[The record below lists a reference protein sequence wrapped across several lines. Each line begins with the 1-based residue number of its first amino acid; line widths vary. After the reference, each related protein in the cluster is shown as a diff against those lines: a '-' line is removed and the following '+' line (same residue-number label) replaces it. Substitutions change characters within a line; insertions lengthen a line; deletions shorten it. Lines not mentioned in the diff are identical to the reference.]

1 MGTNTTERVLVY
13 ENQPA
18 TGARM
23 TAVFAM
29 GTFVFS
35 LFLAYYVFTNM
46 RTSGELMP
54 LTQRVVCA
62 SILAAMGVGFL
73 AWSWVHNRKVT
84 TRIFYRGGDDAIEV
98 EHPTLFGSGSRI
110 VKLAH
115 VESSNFHAG
124 DPRGE
129 NRVSAPWLRIGVRD
143 GRAFIVNLPGR
154 IYRSDIFARL
164 LERAGFDPRLAAQ
177 RQGLVEQHG

>member
-129 NRVSAPWLRIGVRD
+129 NRVSAPWLRIGVRN